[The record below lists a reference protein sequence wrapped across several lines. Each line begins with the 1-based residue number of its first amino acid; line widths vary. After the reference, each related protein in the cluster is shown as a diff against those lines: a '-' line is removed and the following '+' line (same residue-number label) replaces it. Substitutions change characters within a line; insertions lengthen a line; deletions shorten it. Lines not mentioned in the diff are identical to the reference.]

1 VSADTAALES
11 LHDIVVP
18 GPAPW
23 WPLAPGWY
31 WLIGFLVVLTAVVL
45 WRALVHW
52 QRNCYRR
59 EALAELARIEAQI
72 ESAAIADQARDTSRY
87 SVLPAMAELLKR
99 TALTAYP
106 REQVAALTGPA
117 WFAFLDQTGGT
128 QFSDGLGAALAHG
141 NYFTGDALTPDSLA
155 HETEYTPQCSAD
167 IAREIR
173 RWIKQH
179 SYVEAAQPARHRL
192 DSNSPPARNSSAVK
206 AS

>member
-1 VSADTAALES
+1 VSTDTTALER

-31 WLIGFLVVLTAVVL
+31 WLIGFLVVLTAAVL

-72 ESAAIADQARDTSRY
+72 ESAAIADRARDTSRN

-128 QFSDGLGAALAHG
+128 QFSGGLGAALAHG
-141 NYFTGDALTPDSLA
+141 NYFTGDTLTPDALA
-155 HETEYTPQCSAD
+155 NQTESALQRSAE
-167 IAREIR
+167 IASEIR

-179 SYVEAAQPARHRL
+179 NYVEAAQPARHRL
-192 DSNSPPARNSSAVK
+192 DSHSPAARKSSAVK